1 MFDATATLKRPPT
14 PPVTLLKAP
23 LTKRRRL
30 LLPYQGPDLSDDS
43 RSIRSTRI
51 KRWTLSMGRRE
62 RERIKSLHV
71 QQNAPSA
78 SDHLRIKTNTDE
90 ISSERGVELLNER
103 GGMLFIYLCSVDS
116 VAIMSFA
123 DPAGSRLPVH
133 LHSSTRAPTLQHI
146 ADRMNLICAQNS
158 LSAPLRSVP
167 ALMALACEVCYP
179 KNPVLRFPIGSRPF
193 LGQVKAAYHSCPNSN
208 FNLTCHQFHCT
219 IFE

>member
-1 MFDATATLKRPPT
+1 M
-14 PPVTLLKAP
+14 TLLKPP

-62 RERIKSLHV
+62 RERLKSLHV
-71 QQNAPSA
+71 TCAPA
-78 SDHLRIKTNTDE
+78 AEHLRLRTNTDE

-103 GGMLFIYLCSVDS
+103 GGMPFIYLSSVDP

-133 LHSSTRAPTLQHI
+133 LHSSTRAPTFQHI

-167 ALMALACEVCYP
+167 ALMALACEVCHP
-179 KNPVLRFPIGSRPF
+179 KTPVFRFPIDSCPF
-193 LGQVKAAYHSCPNSN
+193 LGQIKATHHSCPNSN
-208 FNLTCHQFHCT
+208 IDFTCHQFHCT
-219 IFE
+219 IFK